1 MPNKLNPQ
9 DTDAAACTVRA
20 MDMEQL
26 TTQNKSFRMHAGKGY
41 HWMKSL
47 GPQQPLL
54 AQKMLQ
60 MSESSRQVPVG
71 CSASRNDSDADP
83 IILYNKK
90 SEVAFRSNKH
100 RLRKCAS
107 KCGAAEYFLLKGG
120 AANNLAANGYLN
132 QEIR

>member
-9 DTDAAACTVRA
+9 DADAAACTVRA

-41 HWMKSL
+41 HWIWKSL

-54 AQKMLQ
+54 AQKMFQ
-60 MSESSRQVPVG
+60 MSESARQVPVG
-71 CSASRNDSDADP
+71 CSAIRNNSGADP

-90 SEVAFRSNKH
+90 SEVAFRSKSIVSENVPENVEQQNIFSS
-100 RLRKCAS
+100 RVV
-107 KCGAAEYFLLKGG
+107 LLV
-120 AANNLAANGYLN
+120 
-132 QEIR
+132 I